1 MHLHTG
7 SMKLS
12 LSADTHGSLLG
23 EPVPPGI
30 LTANHKIRLYSRSWE
45 KCQHHT
51 SLTITGNIKECKQR
65 LLTVVL
71 LTSVQQAV
79 FMGM

>member
-1 MHLHTG
+1 MHLHTC

-12 LSADTHGSLLG
+12 LSGDTHGSLLG

-30 LTANHKIRLYSRSWE
+30 LTANHKIRIYSKSWE
-45 KCQHHT
+45 KRQHQT
-51 SLTITGNIKECKQR
+51 SLTTTGNIKECKQR
-65 LLTVVL
+65 LLTVVH
-71 LTSVQQAV
+71 LTSVQHAV